1 MSATIFGR
9 APLSAVYSLGMVNK
23 KELASTSSKYGK
35 QSYSMSSFQYK
46 LATLAIRKLFS
57 FYF

>member
-1 MSATIFGR
+1 MSVNIFGR
-9 APLSAVYSLGMVNK
+9 APLSAVYSLGMVYK

-46 LATLAIRKLFS
+46 LATLAIAT
-57 FYF
+57 